1 MAGLY
6 VPPHRL
12 KQQAAE
18 SEDRSSNEYQ
28 KLTWELLRKSLN
40 GLVNKVNVSNLK
52 HIVYELFNE
61 NLIRG
66 KGLLARSILKAQ
78 MAAPNYSHVYA
89 SLVAVVNTKLPEIG
103 ALVLHRVI
111 HQFKR
116 AYKRND
122 KLLCIASCKMLA
134 HLVNQQV
141 AHELLALQLA
151 ALMLETPT
159 EDSVEIACD
168 FLAECGQVL
177 NDLCAQGVNA
187 IFERLRGI
195 LHEGEI
201 SKRVQYTVE
210 NLMAVRKNKF
220 RDHPGVMQELD
231 LVEDSNKITHEVGL
245 DDTLVIQDE
254 LNVFKA
260 DPQFEEHEEEWSAIR
275 REILGGDE
283 YLGED
288 DQEDESEDEDPNELL
303 IKDFSEQD
311 RLNLRRT
318 VYLVIMSSV
327 DFEECA
333 NKILKLKVSEA
344 QTDVVASMFLECCIH
359 ESKYSRFFGL
369 LAQRFC
375 QLDELYKKHF
385 EKAFIEHYR
394 TIHRFGTNELRNL
407 ARFFAHL
414 FFTEAIDWDL
424 LRYVQISKES
434 TNASSRIF
442 LKIFF
447 QELSESMGL
456 ATLKERLGEEDLQ
469 PSLEGIFPKR
479 SAKDLRFAINF
490 FISIGLGSITDPLRS
505 VYEQMSSEESEAES
519 SSDEESSEE
528 EEEELKNNKAA
539 AERFLQSEFKRKR
552 SRSRSRSRRTSKNL

>member
-6 VPPHRL
+6 VPPHKL
-12 KQQAAE
+12 KQMAAE
-18 SEDRSSNEYQ
+18 GADRSSVAYQ

-61 NLIRG
+61 NLVRG
-66 KGLLARSILKAQ
+66 EGLLARSLLKAQ

-89 SLVAVVNTKLPEIG
+89 SLVAVINTKLPEIG

-111 HQFKR
+111 QQFQR

-151 ALMLETPT
+151 ALLLETPT

-220 RDHPGVMQELD
+220 RDHPGVLKELD
-231 LVEDSNKITHEVGL
+231 LVEDINKITHEVGL
-245 DDTLVIQDE
+245 DDALNTQDE
-254 LNVFKA
+254 LNLFRD
-260 DPQFEEHEEEWSAIR
+260 DPQFQEHEEEWAAIR

-283 YLGED
+283 YLGDED
-288 DQEDESEDEDPNELL
+288 DEESEEEDPNAEL

-333 NKILKLKVSEA
+333 NKILKLKVTEA
-344 QTDVVASMFLECCIH
+344 QTDIVATMFLECCIH

-375 QLDELYKKHF
+375 QLDELYKHHF
-385 EKAFIEHYR
+385 EEAFVEHYR
-394 TIHRFGTNELRNL
+394 TIHRYGTNELRNL

-414 FFTEAIDWDL
+414 FFTEAVDWEL
-424 LRYVQISKES
+424 LRHVQITKEA

-447 QELSESMGL
+447 QELSESMGIK
-456 ATLKERLGEEDLQ
+456 AFKERLAEDDLQ
-469 PSLEGIFPKR
+469 PSLEGIFPR
-479 SAKDLRFAINF
+479 TSSKDLRFAVNF
-490 FISIGLGSITDPLRS
+490 FISIGLGAVTDTLRAL
-505 VYEQMSSEESEAES
+505 YDQMPSDESEEELSSE
-519 SSDEESSEE
+519 EESSEE
-528 EEEELKNNKAA
+528 EEEELRNNKEAA
-539 AERFLQSEFKRKR
+539 ARFLQSEIGRKR
-552 SRSRSRSRRTSKNL
+552 SRSRSRTHRR